1 MTASSRLLTVPLL
14 LSGLTLAGCNASAAV
29 PDGAQRV
36 DLDGVSVDIPSDWVE
51 QQLTG
56 DDAEMWDA
64 IYHSADGA
72 LELRAASP
80 YMNQR
85 SAQTATSIPIT
96 SLQVGVGCN
105 GFEITDTAEP
115 GEGEDYAVTS
125 TTWFSCTADGT
136 QGVLAG
142 RMTKDRPG
150 SADDEAALISIVGST
165 EAFDEADVRSIV
177 DSITIKG

>member
-1 MTASSRLLTVPLL
+1 MTARFRLLTLPLL
-14 LSGLTLAGCNASAAV
+14 LSGLALAGCTASDAV

-36 DLDGVSVDIPSDWVE
+36 DLDGVSVDIPSDWAE
-51 QQLTG
+51 QELSG
-56 DDAEMWDA
+56 EDAETWDA
-64 IYHSADGA
+64 IYQSADGA

-80 YMNQR
+80 YMHQR
-85 SAQTATSIPIT
+85 SALAATSIPIT
-96 SLQVGVGCN
+96 SLQVGVGCK
-105 GFEITDTAEP
+105 GFKITDTAEP

-125 TTWFSCTADGT
+125 TTWFSCTADGN

-150 SADDEAALISIVGST
+150 TADDEAALISIVGSA

-177 DSITIKG
+177 DSITIRG